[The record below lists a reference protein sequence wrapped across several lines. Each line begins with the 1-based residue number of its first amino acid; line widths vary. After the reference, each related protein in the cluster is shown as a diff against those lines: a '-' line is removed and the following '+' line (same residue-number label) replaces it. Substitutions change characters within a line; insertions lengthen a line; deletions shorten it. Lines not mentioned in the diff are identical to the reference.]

1 MGNTICDRL
10 FLNLAEGTGIT
21 GKWSNE
27 DQESVG
33 TCANLNNTA
42 RSKKLSGLDK
52 SIAPEM
58 KRFYEA
64 AQSQRSINYDLNAA
78 TEMNKLLPLINSEA
92 AHRWSLEDSET
103 QLNQLRFLIKDAS
116 NTSTIVNEINYL
128 THLYLLY
135 QNYLDRK
142 RAELDKSK
150 AALLKETLDASHKE
164 RTKNLNPLKDGF
176 INSLIAV
183 SLKSLNQR
191 AENLKKTV
199 SKAEFVEFALRVAQI
214 TSVFTPADRTDP
226 EDFKLNQDIYTFVD
240 NVIDLLE
247 VYNTS
252 LNGKQLAQHVAGLI
266 KVSFYLG
273 NVSLHF
279 KLASMML
286 RTGLHKSVATSGFE
300 GCKELEKF
308 QYFTVYEHH
317 KSQFKLTMSE
327 ELNREQPM
335 WACFDHKKMLIST
348 PQKFALYSSNPIY
361 GEYLSG
367 YVGSYESHCYYYLDG
382 NIWVSLAGSTN
393 HTTMNFIEVRNY
405 SYEFDPVNLLA
416 ADHPLKAAVSP
427 KFKLAKPWCTAIDP
441 SILVFLSKY
450 VSEEDPTKCY
460 YLILA
465 SSVNKFGRP
474 AAVQWVTPVVNEDGT
489 LFDQQLSEK
498 DLRGQLYSYGGL
510 LVFLSPVARTL
521 IHPKTGTLLQTT
533 KTADAFSGIDSV
545 KDRICRIQN
554 DNSVIFYPIDCFNKY
569 EYQTTWSNLE
579 MKVDRNGENKVK
591 AAGFIVD
598 EDESFEEENP
608 DKPPKPAQPAEPEEV
623 PEVDTEEAKAN
634 KDSFLQYVKT
644 VLKLV
649 FTSKIGALNLDLIS
663 IENHEKATVL
673 FQPNSIDVRVVTFE
687 ALAGMLGSLEKL
699 KESDFKSTLLLAVFK
714 LLDVHLNI
722 ASRVQSSE
730 NKNEPKTLTSKL
742 VYTLR
747 KLVSSLRLPASAVSE
762 NVGVFD
768 KLKVNIVTNLISLTQ
783 KLTQPLSSVRTVVE
797 SMLSQHCVLAKKE
810 MFRLLSEILKLRKKG
825 MKDFEA
831 VLNQAVEVVEEKV
844 QEVVTNELIIFEG
857 GMANHETTTH
867 ANQNL
872 ITNVINFYIS
882 LIAARTTIPDHLLQR
897 LVNFAANSLSVSMES
912 LCESLKACAD
922 KLAREDSLFDV
933 ETIFLNSFSGFFLFK
948 AVSFMSYAPLWPEL
962 TETLDSYCK
971 QFTVSTKSIVFP
983 KPASENPEK
992 PDEDSVIDISF
1003 NINPAT
1009 RRAPM
1014 TQTACLPLYTR
1025 LKISVDEL
1033 DSELFRVYV
1042 FTAQDF
1048 DSHNQGRSGNLTET
1062 IFLPNQRVIP
1072 GVPLEIDTNWVK
1084 VVIVSENPPVYWSSR
1099 DHTVKIRVLGRDI
1112 ALKKSSKLETLIRIC
1127 SNFVTLNLLKEI
1139 KTLGESDKTLS
1150 SLSEQAVI
1158 SLESVLESH
1167 LFENGFSRVEFDKI
1181 YKLFESAG
1189 AGEDENPREALCEKY
1204 FDHILALLNITG
1216 DLAISFNTLCTKL
1229 QSDSVKKTQ
1238 YANIGGKIGFVLVKS
1253 VYLLALSHS
1262 SKLDGVL
1269 FGLGNMAE
1277 FELDA
1282 DLKKLWLIVTKIRA
1296 TSRTYETDRQYQELF
1311 KKIFMLFA
1319 IEPSARWMQ
1328 QQEKAALPKDDGEL
1342 NEGVVKMKMYIE
1354 ELRTNGRNPSKGQDQ
1369 SLAEMIIRFLGL
1381 QIQSDQIIEII
1392 SQRGKQFE
1400 VFGKAIDIVLQYVN
1414 QNIEN
1419 IHEALLM
1426 FNQIF
1431 RQNAHQAGYLMV
1443 DHAGLSSELVD
1454 QRIAALRQLFQAI
1467 LEFIYKERPQD
1478 SDCTNEILLAVESL
1492 KWLWRGKEIDC
1503 IQLID
1508 INRIWSSCFTR
1519 LGTNEKFRLSMIDL
1533 CHILLKFCARKAQD
1547 MQEDQEEVL
1556 TLKRQVSLIDE
1567 NSISSILNQNFN
1579 FLIDVLN
1586 TDLEQFEKVPVALNE
1601 LDYEFLTIYSADELK
1616 EKYTL
1621 DWILKNKDNSESYP
1635 QFNDL
1640 DPSYLGYD
1648 VPLPESLLYKRLPP
1662 INAFEE
1668 VGYQNG
1674 RRIKLTENLAALGQ
1688 LNNLKVRSWIDESSK
1703 VLSIFYY
1710 YVYSAPAMAKLFFA
1724 HRDNLKPVVKIAFG
1738 RFPQQLSIVALKVLE
1753 SLSEHVNHMVLM
1765 QDAPPLEKV
1774 VEGLLPKYQAL
1785 FSGEQEALSTN
1796 DLISSKISFLRRL
1809 LMNEDHCDFVIEAL
1823 RKLLVKQRSAE
1834 TLLVLDLLDY
1844 SQLDLMPG
1852 LVVYDKQDPTR
1863 EQLLLLDS
1871 SPSLFSKAYI
1881 RDVLHYRYDISTN
1894 MDVSKD
1900 RLDRNN
1906 LLRGQHLAVCLRTK
1920 NYCFLPKSQIGL
1932 FDPVTNKDMLAFI
1945 VDDLELV
1952 SIVARTQLNATGMLA
1967 RFHLSQI
1974 LKQTHSAKYRAPME
1988 QIHKSVGELA
1998 ELNGYTEQECT
2009 AGIRELFASV
2019 SASQTDSLEPLKFD
2033 TDSKPTAISRY
2044 IEMKQRLLLSLRKQ
2058 AQKDKCSTSDSYW
2071 TRQFGTDALSKKDNK
2086 VNFNIFPFKPTL
2098 KLNTDFIAVQPLFD
2112 QGPVTS
2118 RIVQVA
2124 KEGIH
2129 QTYLNYLY
2137 SLQNPDDLETLLFG
2151 FMQRLSVLQF
2161 KHHMLAE
2168 VGSLNTKI
2176 EVLLASQKDKNKIID
2191 VVDRIFRRPFSK
2203 DEVYWLQK
2211 IADRGVR
2218 AVKNPE
2224 LGKQY
2229 LYYMYDLVVTLA
2241 LSAEDLRS
2249 NNVLLNCLVDSIE
2262 TTVALLQAMPKSSLD
2277 IDAHR
2282 INRFDQLLSIILFP
2296 KIVDSYSFKRTHK
2309 LEYLNSIL
2317 IHFVSNV
2324 AMHALVDS
2332 AALKQAA
2339 CWSRVVRHVAKLRT
2353 AAKKPAEMG
2362 NELIKGIMLTNL
2374 ADNAEHRK
2382 KFTYSFKDRPFVEL
2396 DSSYGSFFVTEGRD
2410 STSSY
2415 AFGLATDPRCEHM
2428 VRSFEMYD
2436 HVDRDLNI
2444 LWKFDIDVRKKHYI
2458 TSNMQDSYCI
2468 RDCNLQTY
2476 YMQLTYKEDMSSRID
2491 FVSNECILTEGILY
2505 TTMNTS
2511 RPYVL
2516 DEGVACATSNSSNWV
2531 AYVKAQTKELVV
2543 IFSESISRKPDLQGA
2558 FFQMN
2563 LSRNSEVYFVL
2574 DLSAHA
2580 RIVKL
2585 RYFKNRELLCLD
2597 EKGGLLVI
2605 RSEDA
2610 LHSTLFRAVFG
2621 QAFTAAFEESSKC
2634 YVQSYYLHPEWRL
2647 VDFNVCSES
2656 KILFVFSHGNDL
2668 VCYLRTEDDS
2678 LNRIYR
2684 LEAPGRLKKS
2694 ACLRAHPETL
2704 LLFEDGRA
2712 WVVNTDDKSIE
2723 GLEVI
2728 GEEKRYGWVD
2738 KATKIIDFLPGES
2751 ACLTIEQL
2759 PDGSVE
2765 FGTLSDR
2772 DGKDHD
2778 SLNDMQEYTPNPN
2791 TRFSHL
2797 LADNISRMA
2806 ATAMDTLLFNNLTE
2820 TSLTKKDKLKRRQ
2833 TQTYPLCYYHTNAE
2847 PDDEAGRENGFT
2859 YAPADRFFSL
2869 EPKHVLAEPHMLQT
2883 SILLYFS
2890 RPLFHND
2897 SSEFI
2902 SNLAQAVQDYN
2913 ESEAYEDISEAD
2925 TWPYLYCTYNLVF
2938 EKSREVRPLLPE
2950 GDTIMAIRLIGRQK
2964 KELAQITSLLS
2975 HCKFYS
2981 EDCAKSICIVPN
2993 FIDMDDETFERFKA
3007 ENESLW
3013 LEDFQAQ
3020 KDSLV
3025 ARRETI
3031 MRIFDK
3037 KLDDESYDRSFLE
3050 AVFGLSRSL
3059 SDLQEYQT
3067 YSRGTN
3073 VPYVDDE
3080 LNFIYAGMKIVNLGY
3095 YEYCTVLPTFQ
3106 YADLNLSHRELC
3118 AHNAFINIAAN
3129 NCRRTDYEN
3138 YFSLTVNRM
3147 RGMKHTSLKR
3157 QNFSLLT
3164 QFAYEVDQE
3173 AQSFLKGRGLLEGIE
3188 INFMGE
3194 AGTDAGGPRREY
3206 LTNLCK
3212 ELTEKLKLFIK
3223 SPNSLHNVG
3232 EEREKMVPNPK
3243 ANSQSDLD
3251 NYYKVGML
3259 FAVSI
3264 KLRECLELDLPQ
3276 ILWKYI
3282 MSRSSSPSPNP
3293 HLGRHQDHQHQ
3304 PVRLHRKDGVH
3315 ERRRPRVPRGNLR
3328 HFPLGR
3334 PGVRARAPR
3343 QAQEARSAQQA

>member
-247 VYNTS
+247 VYYTS
-252 LNGKQLAQHVAGLI
+252 LSGKQLAQHVAGLI

-382 NIWVSLAGSTN
+382 NIWVSLAGSNN

-489 LFDQQLSEK
+489 LFEQQLSEK

-983 KPASENPEK
+983 KPALENPEK

-1181 YKLFESAG
+1181 YKQFESAG

-1431 RQNAHQAGYLMV
+1431 RQNPHQAGYLMV

-1556 TLKRQVSLIDE
+1556 TLKRQVSHIDE

-1635 QFNDL
+1635 QFNDI

-1688 LNNLKVRSWIDESSK
+1688 LNNLKVKSWIDESSK

-1774 VEGLLPKYQAL
+1774 VEGILPKYQAL

-1796 DLISSKISFLRRL
+1796 DLISTKISFLRRL

-1988 QIHKSVGELA
+1988 QIHKSVGDLA

-2044 IEMKQRLLLSLRKQ
+2044 IEMKQKLLLSLRKQ

-2324 AMHALVDS
+2324 LKKADILVDRITNNSALV
-2332 AALKQAA
+2332 LMREQARIIERFA
-2339 CWSRVVRHVAKLRT
+2339 CEKPDT
-2353 AAKKPAEMG
+2353 ADNNLIRG
-2362 NELIKGIMLTNL
+2362 ILTHELIHG
-2374 ADNAEHRK
+2374 
-2382 KFTYSFKDRPFVEL
+2382 VEL
-2396 DSSYGSFFVTEGRD
+2396 KKQYEISFDPRTPFKKLNTGMFSKWMVYGLKDEQFRIYLAEDPQGSNGIELSIGKEVTDFGIKRRVDLQQNKDYYFLEKAARRDVYINYSDNERSIMNKYFEGDCKYLSLNPNSSKKSFLISGKLVFLRNQKDALVEETITCYAQGPNNYEAFYCSSSKMMYFGIFDSSYDDYKSRIEKPHIVMINKKTLNVFPVFDLNCFPRVVYICFLADQSDLLCIDEEGGVIFLSSRD
-2410 STSSY
+2410 SPDSSKLESLRKILDCTEMFQQGKPVHYFKKPGHRLIQILPAWSNNHPGVYLFQADDGVLIKFQGVSVSMDSLFLKGFKACY
-2415 AFGLATDPRCEHM
+2415 A
-2428 VRSFEMYD
+2428 
-2436 HVDRDLNI
+2436 
-2444 LWKFDIDVRKKHYI
+2444 
-2458 TSNMQDSYCI
+2458 Q
-2468 RDCNLQTY
+2468 
-2476 YMQLTYKEDMSSRID
+2476 
-2491 FVSNECILTEGILY
+2491 FVISA
-2505 TTMNTS
+2505 
-2511 RPYVL
+2511 
-2516 DEGVACATSNSSNWV
+2516 EGVAILMDDGCVFFVNLRNLPCTLTFHPELPSCPLKKWGFIDTIGVLKMVSFDKDLLMMVQNPAGKVEAEMLMKPDKTAGGGFDDLAADSDFCFPVVIETNQSPSTSHICV
-2531 AYVKAQTKELVV
+2531 MHQRAVKADFRDKT
-2543 IFSESISRKPDLQGA
+2543 LQA
-2558 FFQMN
+2558 DQ
-2563 LSRNSEVYFVL
+2563 
-2574 DLSAHA
+2574 
-2580 RIVKL
+2580 
-2585 RYFKNRELLCLD
+2585 
-2597 EKGGLLVI
+2597 
-2605 RSEDA
+2605 
-2610 LHSTLFRAVFG
+2610 
-2621 QAFTAAFEESSKC
+2621 
-2634 YVQSYYLHPEWRL
+2634 
-2647 VDFNVCSES
+2647 DF
-2656 KILFVFSHGNDL
+2656 
-2668 VCYLRTEDDS
+2668 
-2678 LNRIYR
+2678 
-2684 LEAPGRLKKS
+2684 
-2694 ACLRAHPETL
+2694 
-2704 LLFEDGRA
+2704 
-2712 WVVNTDDKSIE
+2712 
-2723 GLEVI
+2723 
-2728 GEEKRYGWVD
+2728 
-2738 KATKIIDFLPGES
+2738 
-2751 ACLTIEQL
+2751 
-2759 PDGSVE
+2759 
-2765 FGTLSDR
+2765 
-2772 DGKDHD
+2772 
-2778 SLNDMQEYTPNPN
+2778 
-2791 TRFSHL
+2791 
-2797 LADNISRMA
+2797 
-2806 ATAMDTLLFNNLTE
+2806 
-2820 TSLTKKDKLKRRQ
+2820 
-2833 TQTYPLCYYHTNAE
+2833 PLCYYFEPSDEILQVISGSQFDSLQPTSKDGKVIENCLVLFLNYPPKISEMNAE
-2847 PDDEAGRENGFT
+2847 FLRKKLQAYHWSQMTQEVDEEKRFQWVEVGKKNISSGRSMPELSERVQAGFKLVGT
-2859 YAPADRFFSL
+2859 MYSPADLTKLTQEIFNSL
-2869 EPKHVLAEPHMLQT
+2869 V
-2883 SILLYFS
+2883 YF
-2890 RPLFHND
+2890 D
-2897 SSEFI
+2897 K
-2902 SNLAQAVQDYN
+2902 NLK
-2913 ESEAYEDISEAD
+2913 
-2925 TWPYLYCTYNLVF
+2925 TTFL
-2938 EKSREVRPLLPE
+2938 
-2950 GDTIMAIRLIGRQK
+2950 
-2964 KELAQITSLLS
+2964 
-2975 HCKFYS
+2975 
-2981 EDCAKSICIVPN
+2981 PN
-2993 FIDMDDETFERFKA
+2993 FFEMDDEEFECFKKQTEDIWSERLA
-3007 ENESLW
+3007 EIKADHTRLPGM
-3013 LEDFQAQ
+3013 LLTLQG
-3020 KDSLV
+3020 
-3025 ARRETI
+3025 R
-3031 MRIFDK
+3031 
-3037 KLDDESYDRSFLE
+3037 KLDDESYERSQCHKIYE
-3050 AVFGLSRSL
+3050 T
-3059 SDLQEYQT
+3059 T
-3067 YSRGTN
+3067 YSLVLSNEYKQFILTTPLDFSAEVLESVFNSLKVINHGFFRYWSVRPLFQN
-3073 VPYVDDE
+3073 VLFAAE
-3080 LNFIYAGMKIVNLGY
+3080 EKRKMG
-3095 YEYCTVLPTFQ
+3095 
-3106 YADLNLSHRELC
+3106 LNLWDNFEYNL
-3118 AHNAFINIAAN
+3118 N
-3129 NCRRTDYEN
+3129 RRMEGEDYLS
-3138 YFSLTVNRM
+3138 YQLNRM
-3147 RGMKHTSLKR
+3147 RGMKHTTLKR
-3157 QNFSLLT
+3157 QNFSLLNLLT
-3164 QFAYEVDQE
+3164 YELSAVPESNNLIDRTFFE
-3173 AQSFLKGRGLLEGIE
+3173 SAELNFTGEGRHFLTTSRNGR
-3188 INFMGE
+3188 
-3194 AGTDAGGPRREY
+3194 RR
-3206 LTNLCK
+3206 
-3212 ELTEKLKLFIK
+3212 
-3223 SPNSLHNVG
+3223 S
-3232 EEREKMVPNPK
+3232 EERV
-3243 ANSQSDLD
+3243 
-3251 NYYKVGML
+3251 
-3259 FAVSI
+3259 
-3264 KLRECLELDLPQ
+3264 
-3276 ILWKYI
+3276 
-3282 MSRSSSPSPNP
+3282 
-3293 HLGRHQDHQHQ
+3293 
-3304 PVRLHRKDGVH
+3304 
-3315 ERRRPRVPRGNLR
+3315 
-3328 HFPLGR
+3328 
-3334 PGVRARAPR
+3334 PGVSEQGAG
-3343 QAQEARSAQQA
+3343 